1 MITVSNIKKN
11 PYEKN
16 SNHYK
21 HDKFDISIQSEYRGE
36 LDVYIIEIAGTV
48 NGSIQSGSVGMVI
61 REDQLLNQG
70 KILFKDLWV
79 PSGIGNQGLGH
90 LLMETVFKIADD
102 FVSFYH
108 LNTKIVILGWLS
120 SADYKN
126 GNWKISLPFYE
137 SVAKRE
143 NLEVV
148 FRCRKTGLQYKNA
161 EEYLANASNEDGD
174 IIYFLG

>member
-1 MITVSNIKKN
+1 MFCLVR
-11 PYEKN
+11 
-16 SNHYK
+16 
-21 HDKFDISIQSEYRGE
+21 FW
-36 LDVYIIEIAGTV
+36 IIG
-48 NGSIQSGSVGMVI
+48 
-61 REDQLLNQG
+61 G

-90 LLMETVFKIADD
+90 LLMETVFKIAGD

-108 LNTKIVILGWLS
+108 LNTKIVISGWLS

-126 GNWKISLPFYE
+126 RNWKISLPFYE

-148 FRCRKTGLQYKNA
+148 FRCRKTGLQYKST

-174 IIYFLG
+174 IIYFLR